1 MIESFYKAMNALSES
16 LPWIIMGAVVGAT
29 MNAQV
34 TNSPSLWATV
44 RGYIASLICGIGVGT
59 VAVLMAK
66 SSGVTN
72 ADAIAY
78 IGMGMAMFG
87 KDAYPVIRE
96 RILRALPRRQSN
108 GSND

>member
-1 MIESFYKAMNALSES
+1 MIESFHKAMNALSES

-34 TNSPSLWATV
+34 TNSPSFWATV

-59 VAVLMAK
+59 VAVLVAK
-66 SSGVTN
+66 SNGVTN
-72 ADAIAY
+72 VDAIAY